1 MAATRVSDLKSY
13 QSPWLKASDLKGQA
27 VAVVVERATVE
38 EVRQQDGAKE
48 AKIVVAFMGKSKRL
62 ICNKT
67 QAMTLADIARTEE
80 FDRWSSLSVVLEP
93 AKTRNGQETINIRP
107 GARSQASG
115 AAATASQET
124 PKATSST
131 SSTTSGDQAAG
142 EGEKFETGV
151 PGPKK
156 GFDNP
161 FLDPTYSG

>member
-1 MAATRVSDLKSY
+1 MPLRVSDIATY
-13 QSPWLKASDLKGQA
+13 QSPWLKASDLRGQA

-38 EVRQQDGAKE
+38 EIRKPDGGKE
-48 AKIVVAFMGKSKRL
+48 PKIVIAFMGKSKKL
-62 ICNKT
+62 IANKT
-67 QAMTLADIARTEE
+67 QALTLADIAKTEE
-80 FDRWSSLSVVLEP
+80 FERWSGLSVILEP
-93 AKTRNGQETINIRP
+93 AKTRQGQETINIRP

-115 AAATASQET
+115 AAATASQES